1 MRRGL
6 TLIELILVVAIMT
19 TVGILT
25 APVYSRF
32 LTQNAVEETSVIV
45 SQNLRKAQWY
55 ALMSRKSSVS
65 GWGVYYQ
72 DNPAQEMVL
81 YQGNNYSGRNPAL
94 DEKTKLPGK
103 IGMTN
108 FDVNFSRVTG
118 VPGALPTIT
127 VSGQGNTRNISVNSL
142 GVVSVVKI

>member
-32 LTQNAVEETSVIV
+32 LTQNAVDEAAIIV
-45 SQNLRKAQWY
+45 GQNLRKAQWY
-55 ALMSRKSSVS
+55 ALMSRKSAVA
-65 GWGVYYQ
+65 GWGVYYLN
-72 DNPAQEMVL
+72 NPAQEMIL
-81 YQGNNYSGRNPAL
+81 YQGASFAARNPAV

-103 IGMTN
+103 ITVTN
-108 FDVNFSRVTG
+108 FEVNFNRVTG
-118 VPGALPTIT
+118 VPGGLSTIT
-127 VSGQGNTRNISVNSL
+127 VSGQGNSRGVSVNGL